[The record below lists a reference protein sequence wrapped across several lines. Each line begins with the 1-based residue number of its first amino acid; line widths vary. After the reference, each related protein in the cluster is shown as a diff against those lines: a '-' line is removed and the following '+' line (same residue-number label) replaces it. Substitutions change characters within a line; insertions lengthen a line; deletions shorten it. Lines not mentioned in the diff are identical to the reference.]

1 MKEDKRIFVDRF
13 DNKSYTISIYEN
25 KEYITDVVVVH
36 NYHEEN
42 PLLSFNATLN
52 LKDIGEIIIVIKKQ
66 QDDVETF
73 GVLLTELN
81 NEK

>member
-1 MKEDKRIFVDRF
+1 MIIQ
-13 DNKSYTISIYEN
+13 SYTISIFEN
-25 KEYITDVVVVH
+25 QGYITDVAIVH

-52 LKDIGEIIIVIKKQ
+52 LKDIGEIITVIKKQ
-66 QDDVETF
+66 QKDVETF

-81 NEK
+81 SEK